1 MNGLPILDI
10 SGLCKSYGA
19 VRAVDGPAGLFT
31 RDPSFRVAA

>member
-19 VRAVDGPAGLFT
+19 VRAVDGVDLHVDRGEICA
-31 RDPSFRVAA
+31 